1 MSITPET
8 ETTHHEEEARH
19 VHPKPKKRHAA
30 AVALGAFAILAVGVA
45 GGAGAMKLTR
55 PSAELAPLTPTAISA
70 VSEDSLI
77 SVKGKVAEIFGNKF
91 IIQDESGRAL
101 VETGREGEGG
111 KIVKPDEIVT
121 VQGRFDNGFLHGSYI
136 VHEDGKTDQLGP
148 AGKPPRGPEH
158 GPEHGPDRGPDRGPL
173 KPLLP

>member
-8 ETTHHEEEARH
+8 EATHREEEARK

-30 AVALGAFAILAVGVA
+30 ALAVGALTLLVIGVA

-55 PSAELAPLTPTAISA
+55 PSIELAPLAPTAISA
-70 VSEDSLI
+70 MSEDSLI

-91 IIQDESGRAL
+91 VIQDDSGRAL
-101 VETGREGEGG
+101 VETGPEGEGG
-111 KIVKPDEIVT
+111 TIVKQDEVVT

-158 GPEHGPDRGPDRGPL
+158 GPLTHLL
-173 KPLLP
+173 K